1 LAPLQAGSSTATH
14 LLEPSQKCLTP
25 ALETQ
30 AAPGVQ
36 AFAAADLF
44 FAASDGAADTA
55 MATIETAPTIK
66 IRAIDFMGPPVC

>member
-1 LAPLQAGSSTATH
+1 LAPLQAGSSTATIFP
-14 LLEPSQKCLTP
+14 EPSQKCLTP

-36 AFAAADLF
+36 AFGAAFF

-55 MATIETAPTIK
+55 MATTETAPISK
-66 IRAIDFMGPPVC
+66 IRAIDFM